1 MKARDALTLVV
12 LAALWGASFLFM
24 RMGARDFGPVALAA
38 VRVGIASAVLLP
50 LLLARGHARVLRA
63 HWRAV
68 FVVGVLSS
76 ALPFV
81 LFGGAALSLSAG
93 LLSIFNATAPLWGAL
108 VAWLWL
114 RDTLTPL
121 RVAGL
126 AIGFAGVVGLT
137 WSQGDAAAGGGAA
150 GWPIAAALGAPL
162 CYGIAASATKRHL
175 TGVPAIA
182 LAAGSQFGAA
192 TVLVV
197 PALLAWPATP
207 PPATAWWAAIG
218 LGVLSTALA
227 YILYF
232 QLIARVGP
240 ANAIAVTY
248 LIPVFAMLWGR
259 LFLGEAVTGA
269 MLGGGA
275 VILAGT
281 ALATGFVGARARTP
295 RPAA

>member
-38 VRVGIASAVLLP
+38 VRVAIASAVLLP
-50 LLLARGHARVLRA
+50 LLLARGHTAVLRA

-150 GWPIAAALGAPL
+150 GWPIAAALGATL

-192 TVLVV
+192 AVLVV

-218 LGVLSTALA
+218 LGVLSTGLA

-232 QLIARVGP
+232 RLIARVGP

-248 LIPVFAMLWGR
+248 LIPVFAMLWGG
-259 LFLGEAVTGA
+259 LFLGETVSGA
-269 MLGGGA
+269 MLAGGA

-281 ALATGFVGARARTP
+281 ALATGFVRARTRTP
-295 RPAA
+295 RTAA

>member
-38 VRVGIASAVLLP
+38 VRVAIASAVLLP
-50 LLLARGHARVLRA
+50 LLLARGHAAVLRA

-137 WSQGDAAAGGGAA
+137 WSQGDAGAGGGAA
-150 GWPIAAALGAPL
+150 GWPIAAALGATL

-192 TVLVV
+192 AVLVV

-218 LGVLSTALA
+218 LGVLSTGLA

-248 LIPVFAMLWGR
+248 LIPVFAMLWGG
-259 LFLGEAVTGA
+259 LFLGETVSGA
-269 MLGGGA
+269 MLAGGA

-281 ALATGFVGARARTP
+281 ALATGFVGARTRTP